1 MLDPFWPFLFIH
13 FAFVLYIVNTECSFT
28 TRYEKESL
36 RQVAFKMDHKIFNNL
51 RKERLNLGV
60 QTGKYSY
67 TIRLFSEMNFFFNFS
82 FSIAEGR
89 LVLPSGKV

>member
-1 MLDPFWPFLFIH
+1 MLDPSWPFLFIH
-13 FAFVLYIVNTECSFT
+13 FAFVLYIVNTERSS

-36 RQVAFKMDHKIFNNL
+36 SQVAFKMDHKIFNNL

-67 TIRLFSEMNFFFNFS
+67 TISLFSEMNFFLTSVF
-82 FSIAEGR
+82 
-89 LVLPSGKV
+89 L